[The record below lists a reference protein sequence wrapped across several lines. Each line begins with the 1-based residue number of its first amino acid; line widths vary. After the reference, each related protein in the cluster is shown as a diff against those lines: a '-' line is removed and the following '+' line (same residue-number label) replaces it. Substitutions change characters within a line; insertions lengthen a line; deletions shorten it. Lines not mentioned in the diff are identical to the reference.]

1 MTFKRTTTSPKR
13 AIAWNRHQADGKWAG
28 VILIP
33 INWSLASFPDV
44 TTFFVSHWKH
54 LANQILV
61 GKRIC
66 LRADLPK
73 RGWGVAVLQAKKPT
87 SACAYSCIL
96 VRQAIRSTFS
106 SPSQVTSSLLFK
118 ILLIA
123 FQYPWMERGIVR
135 VIKVSRRWISTKRQS
150 NVGHVQGINYCR
162 LHANFPRKT
171 SIENVGSNKKSH
183 KVSESNLERS

>member
-1 MTFKRTTTSPKR
+1 MTFKRTTISPRTSDCLKSASGWWQMSWGDFNSNKLESGFISKCNNFLRISLKTSCQPDTR
-13 AIAWNRHQADGKWAG
+13 GKKDMFTSWFT
-28 VILIP
+28 L
-33 INWSLASFPDV
+33 
-44 TTFFVSHWKH
+44 K
-54 LANQILV
+54 
-61 GKRIC
+61 
-66 LRADLPK
+66 
-73 RGWGVAVLQAKKPT
+73 GWGVAVLQAKKPT

-150 NVGHVQGINYCR
+150 NVGHAQGINYCR
-162 LHANFPRKT
+162 LHANFLRKT
-171 SIENVGSNKKSH
+171 SIENVGSNNKSQ